1 MIWTQYFRLI
11 MIWRVTWNM
20 NKSSHFR
27 TRIATRRG
35 GMASGIALQRGTL
48 ESKIVYRRVAADLEN
63 RKYIWLT
70 KFSVRFLP
78 NLLEVGPLPR
88 YSWLDPELR
97 NLFPF
102 LPPLCLFNVHL
113 SLLIRQ
119 VPHSSS
125 SSFVTPY
132 SSLLCGSADWYGISR
147 SILDSRR
154 WLPLIQS
161 PDSDSLPTGLLKVKR
176 RTAPFFL

>member
-48 ESKIVYRRVAADLEN
+48 ESKIVYRRVAADFEN

-78 NLLEVGPLPR
+78 NFLEVGPLPR

-119 VPHSSS
+119 VPHSSLLIRHS
-125 SSFVTPY
+125 SVAQPTDTGYQGPYWTLDDDYHWFRVQTVTP
-132 SSLLCGSADWYGISR
+132 CQQA
-147 SILDSRR
+147 
-154 WLPLIQS
+154 
-161 PDSDSLPTGLLKVKR
+161 
-176 RTAPFFL
+176 F